1 MQFPDFVLKDE
12 NGESL
17 DSAFLKGMRMIVCFV
32 PGLDEGSVEELC
44 DFDSIYQKLMI
55 RNIVTLM
62 VVRADCS
69 ELRRVMDDQGLRV
82 KLLSDMDGSLLKA
95 CGLEGRATIMVSK
108 EGEVVS
114 TWNAVNPSGHAA
126 AVYDKVKS
134 LFK

>member
-17 DSAFLKGMRMIVCFV
+17 DSSFLRGMRMVVCFI
-32 PGLDEGSVEELC
+32 PDLDEGSVEELC

-62 VVRADCS
+62 VVKAECP
-69 ELRRVMDDQGLRV
+69 ELRAVMDDNGLRV
-82 KLLSDMDGSLLKA
+82 KLLSDMDDSLVKA
-95 CGLEGRATIMVSK
+95 CGMDGRSTVMVSK
-108 EGEVVS
+108 EGEIVS
-114 TWNAVNPSGHAA
+114 SWSDVNPSGHAA
-126 AVYDKVKS
+126 IVYDKVKS